1 MMFRSTYRSA
11 IGSIAWAALVLAVS
25 GCMRATSDPP
35 ITATAATPS
44 VVRVIV
50 GKPQRKTLVAKTTQP
65 ARIEALETTP
75 IFSKLAGYVERVHVD
90 IGQIVKKGEILVTL
104 REPELADDVVQK
116 NALVVESEAKL
127 KQAEANVVAFAAAVE
142 TANARIV
149 ETRAATIR
157 TGGEYERAKSEH
169 ERLKQLASS
178 GSVTD
183 KVRDEALSQLHAA
196 EAARDAASAAVKSA
210 EAATKEA
217 EANAAKAQADRSA
230 AAAHVEVA
238 KAELAHAGT
247 MLEYAKIRAPFDG
260 VITKRLIDTGHFV
273 QPAAS
278 SVAPLLTVA
287 RADQVRVYVEVP
299 EMEAANVK
307 VGEPVVIHTQA
318 MPSKDI
324 TAKVTATSWSLD
336 PMNRSL
342 RAIVDIANDG
352 ARLRPGMYAMATIEL
367 VRRENALT
375 VPETA
380 ILRDGGKSY
389 CNCVQ
394 NGKIKRQTVQLGK
407 RGGPDVEIL
416 SGLSEDD
423 EVVVTR
429 TDTLSENQAVA
440 TDGTHN

>member
-1 MMFRSTYRSA
+1 MMFRSFCRSA
-11 IGSIAWAALVLAVS
+11 IGSTAWATLVLAIS
-25 GCMRATSDPP
+25 GCIRATSDSP
-35 ITATAATPS
+35 IAATAATS
-44 VVRVIV
+44 SIVRVTV

-75 IFSKLAGYVERVHVD
+75 IFSKLAGYVEQVHVD
-90 IGQIVKKGEILVTL
+90 IGQTVKKGEILVSL

-116 NALVVESEAKL
+116 NALVAESEAKL

-142 TANARIV
+142 TAKARIA
-149 ETRAATIR
+149 EIQAATIR
-157 TGGEYERAKSEH
+157 TGGEYERAKSEY

-217 EANAAKAQADRSA
+217 EANAAKAEADRSA
-230 AAAHVEVA
+230 AAAHVAVT
-238 KAELAHAGT
+238 KGELAHAGT
-247 MLEYAKIRAPFDG
+247 ILEYAKIRAPFDG

-278 SVAPLLTVA
+278 STAPLLTVA
-287 RADQVRVYVEVP
+287 RTDQVRVYVEVP

-307 VGEPVVIHTQA
+307 VGAPVVIHTQA
-318 MPSKDI
+318 MPSEDI
-324 TAKVTATSWSLD
+324 AAKLTATSWSLD

-342 RAIVDIANDG
+342 RAIVDIANHG
-352 ARLRPGMYAMATIEL
+352 ARLRPGMYATATIEL
-367 VRRENALT
+367 VRRDNALT

-380 ILRDGGKSY
+380 ILREGGSTY

-394 NGKIKRQTVQLGK
+394 NGKIKRQSVQLGK

-416 SGLSEDD
+416 GGLNESD
-423 EVVVTR
+423 EIVLTR
-429 TDTLSENQAVA
+429 TESLKEGVTVETGNSFK
-440 TDGTHN
+440 